1 MRKNHDFR
9 IVISLMLAAGFCGC
23 GDDASN
29 ASGGSNNGSSAE
41 PVSAY
46 CGDGIQG
53 EGEECDGNDFDTS
66 LKVCGDG
73 LEEKAS
79 AVWICTDKCKIDAS
93 QACQGVCGNGKLD
106 AGEECDGSQFDIG
119 LKSCGTDKVEVNAN
133 GWVCTSACKID
144 SSNACA
150 LESCGNGS
158 LDDGEACDGT
168 LYDETAKKCPDGQE
182 EKSQANWS
190 CSNTC
195 HVVTANACQDI
206 CGNGKLD
213 EGEEC
218 DGSLFDESKVTC
230 GEKQEMTASSTW
242 MCSGACTIVKENACQ
257 DLCGN
262 GKLDDGEAC
271 DDSQFAADA
280 KVCPDGVAELEGAS
294 WGCSSLCEV
303 ITENACEAGANSG
316 GKDEYDSDG
325 CQIID
330 LSSPSSSNSN
340 VTVNTETAGELV
352 IKVKAN
358 VCTHLTGT
366 FDGMVK
372 LKNPNNI
379 DLNVKLDN
387 VTIKSD
393 SYHGQLKFNS
403 SALCK
408 GNTYN
413 VELIGANTITG
424 AAHEDSKNVLKSE
437 SNLTISGS
445 GNLTVNAK
453 YKTGIKV
460 DDVFTM
466 NGGTVNVNLTRSS
479 SNNENGFGAKIVN
492 GFVMNGGTL
501 KITAN
506 DNMSCYEARGLKVEG
521 FDAVA
526 STDEDY
532 DEWNTND
539 CKGYGAGKGFVKIN
553 GGNIVISSDAKA
565 LFAGWDVS
573 EDAVTSSTSDDPLP
587 DVTING
593 GSISLTTRATPRD
606 SQGGGHGGPGGPG
619 GPGGSSNNCGSD
631 NTLAPEGIEG
641 KHGVYIN
648 NGEIII
654 TATDD
659 SINASSKNKSELEI
673 NGGKIYA
680 LSSNNDAIDSNG
692 TFNITGGLVAAF
704 GASGAEHS
712 LDVIEGGKIYFS
724 GGTIFGLAA
733 NSETP
738 SATKGS
744 FIVTSVSSPAG
755 KTFAL
760 TESNST
766 TALAALKVPSS
777 YSSGTKLMILQSAL
791 SSGTSYDLY
800 TNATVTPASGS
811 SWFNDTILDGTGT
824 VSGSNPTSVT
834 GGKSSGSGGPGGP
847 GGPGGH

>member
-1 MRKNHDFR
+1 MRNNHYLR
-9 IVISLMLAAGFCGC
+9 MAISLMLVGVFYGC
-23 GDDASN
+23 NDDASN
-29 ASGGSNNGSSAE
+29 ATGNTNNGRSVE

-53 EGEECDGNDFDTS
+53 DAEECDGNDFDTS

-79 AVWICTDKCKIDAS
+79 AVWSCTDKCKIDAS
-93 QACQGVCGNGKLD
+93 QTCQNICGNGKLD
-106 AGEECDGSQFDIG
+106 AGEECDGSEYDTG
-119 LKSCGTDKVEVNAN
+119 LKSCGTDKVEVNSD
-133 GWVCTSACKID
+133 GWICTSSCKID
-144 SSNACA
+144 SSNACS
-150 LESCGNGS
+150 LESCGDGN
-158 LDDGEACDGT
+158 LDDGEECDGEA
-168 LYDETAKKCPDGQE
+168 YDATYQVCPSGQE
-182 EKSQANWS
+182 EKSGGSWS

-195 HVVTANACQDI
+195 HVVTTNACEAN
-206 CGNGKLD
+206 CGNGRLD
-213 EGEEC
+213 SGEEC
-218 DGSLFDESKVTC
+218 DGSLFDESKVSCGDNQEKAASTSWTC
-230 GEKQEMTASSTW
+230 SDV
-242 MCSGACTIVKENACQ
+242 CIIVKDNVCQ

-262 GKLDDGEAC
+262 GTLDDGEAC
-271 DDSQFAADA
+271 DGTQFAADA
-280 KVCPDGVAELEGAS
+280 QVCPDGVAELEDAS

-303 ITENACEAGANSG
+303 ITENACEAGASSG
-316 GKDEYDSDG
+316 GNDEYDSDG
-325 CQIID
+325 CQIIN

-340 VTVNTETAGELV
+340 VTVNTATAGELV

-372 LKNPNNI
+372 LKNPNDI
-379 DLNVKLDN
+379 DLQVKLDN

-393 SYHGQLKFNS
+393 AYHGQLKFNS

-408 GNTYN
+408 GNTYH

-424 AAHEDSKNVLKSE
+424 AAHEDSKNVLKCE
-437 SNLTISGS
+437 SNLAISGS

-466 NGGTVNVNLTRSS
+466 NGGTVNVNVSRTA
-479 SNNENGFGAKIVN
+479 SNSENGFGAKIVN
-492 GFVMNGGTL
+492 GFVMNDGTL

-506 DNMSCYEARGLKVEG
+506 DNMTCYESRGLKVEG
-521 FDAVA
+521 YDAVA

-532 DEWNTND
+532 DEWNTTE
-539 CKGYGAGKGFVKIN
+539 CKGYGAGKGYIKVN
-553 GGNIVISSDAKA
+553 GGTIVISSDAKA

-593 GSISLTTRATPRD
+593 GSLNLTTRATPRD
-606 SQGGGHGGPGGPG
+606 SQGGGGFGGPGGHG
-619 GPGGSSNNCGSD
+619 GPSGSSSSCGSD

-648 NGEIII
+648 DGEIVI

-680 LSSNNDAIDSNG
+680 MSSNNDAIDSNG
-692 TFNITGGLVAAF
+692 TFKITNGLVVAF

-712 LDVIEGGKIYFS
+712 LDVIEGGTIYFS

-744 FIVTSVSSPAG
+744 YIVTSVSSPAG

-760 TESNST
+760 TPSNSNNVLG
-766 TALAALKVPSS
+766 AIKVPSS
-777 YSSGTKLMILQSAL
+777 YSSGTKLMIMQSDLTAN
-791 SSGTSYDLY
+791 SSYNLY
-800 TNATVTPASGS
+800 TNPTVTLGSGAT
-811 SWFNDTILDGTGT
+811 WFNDAILDGSAT
-824 VSGSNPTSVT
+824 VSGSSKTSVT
-834 GGKSSGSGGPGGP
+834 AGKSSGSGGHGW
-847 GGPGGH
+847 

>member
-1 MRKNHDFR
+1 MRNNHDFR

-23 GDDASN
+23 SDDASN
-29 ASGGSNNGSSAE
+29 ASVDANHGNSVE

-53 EGEECDGNDFDTS
+53 DGEECDGNDYAEN

-73 LEEKAS
+73 LEEKDS
-79 AVWICTDKCKIDAS
+79 PVWRCTSKCRIEAGD
-93 QACQGVCGNGKLD
+93 ACQRVCGNGKLD
-106 AGEECDGSQFDIG
+106 AGEECDGSLFDTG

-133 GWVCTSACKID
+133 GWICTSACKID
-144 SSNACA
+144 SSDACS
-150 LESCGNGS
+150 LESCGDGD
-158 LDDGEACDGT
+158 LDDGEACDGDA
-168 LYDETAKKCPDGQE
+168 YDEASRKCPDGQE
-182 EKSQANWS
+182 EKAQADWA
-190 CSNTC
+190 CSDTC
-195 HVVTANACQDI
+195 HVVTANACQEI

-213 EGEEC
+213 DGEEC
-218 DGSLFDESKVTC
+218 DDSLFDESKVIC
-230 GEKQEMTASSTW
+230 GETQEKTASSAWT
-242 MCSGACTIVKENACQ
+242 CSDACTIVKDNACQ

-271 DDSQFAADA
+271 DGSQFTANAQ
-280 KVCPDGVAELEGAS
+280 VCPDGVAELEGAV

-303 ITENACEAGANSG
+303 ITENACEAAASSG

-330 LSSPSSSNSN
+330 LSNPFSANDN

-352 IKVKAN
+352 IKVKSN

-366 FDGMVK
+366 FDGMLK
-372 LKNPNNI
+372 LKNPNNFN
-379 DLNVKLDN
+379 LQVKLDN

-408 GNTYN
+408 GNTYH

-424 AAHEDSKNVLKSE
+424 AAHEDSKNVLKCE

-466 NGGTVNVNLTRSS
+466 DGGTVHVNLARTS
-479 SNNENGFGAKIVN
+479 SNSENGFGAKIVN
-492 GFVMNGGTL
+492 GFVMNDGTL

-506 DNMSCYEARGLKVEG
+506 DNMTCYEARGLKVEG

-532 DEWNTND
+532 DEWNTED
-539 CKGYGAGKGFVKIN
+539 CKGYGAGKGYVKVN
-553 GGNIVISSDAKA
+553 GGTIVISSDAKA

-573 EDAVTSSTSDDPLP
+573 EDAVTSGTGDDPLP

-593 GSISLTTRATPRD
+593 GSLSLTTRATPRD
-606 SQGGGHGGPGGPG
+606 SQGGGGPGGPG
-619 GPGGSSNNCGSD
+619 GHGGPGSSSNSCGSD

-654 TATDD
+654 IATDD
-659 SINASSKNKSELEI
+659 SINASSKNKAALEI
-673 NGGKIYA
+673 NGGRIYA
-680 LSSNNDAIDSNG
+680 LSSKNDAIDSNG
-692 TFNITGGLVAAF
+692 TFKISGGLVAAF

-712 LDVIEGGKIYFS
+712 LDVIEGGTIYFS

-744 FIVTSVSSPAG
+744 YIVTTVSSPAG

-766 TALAALKVPSS
+766 MALAALKVPSS

-791 SSGTSYDLY
+791 SSGTSYNLY
-800 TNATVTPASGS
+800 TNPTVTPASGS
-811 SWFNDTILDGTGT
+811 SWFNNSILDGTGT

-834 GGKSSGSGGPGGP
+834 AGRSSGSGGPGW
-847 GGPGGH
+847 